1 VTTVQDLEV
10 TVTSHID
17 VCAVRYEAIHARL
30 KRLENLLMRVGGAII
45 VILLTA
51 FGTVT
56 MMWLESI
63 IAWLLGQVT
72 SFSTRLTK
80 IEGQMPALIT
90 PEGVPTDS
98 PISAERRQRQKE
110 ELLDKIYDLQMRVK
124 LLEQKETG
132 K

>member
-45 VILLTA
+45 LILLTA

-56 MMWLESI
+56 MMFLE
-63 IAWLLGQVT
+63 T
-72 SFSTRLTK
+72 
-80 IEGQMPALIT
+80 
-90 PEGVPTDS
+90 
-98 PISAERRQRQKE
+98 
-110 ELLDKIYDLQMRVK
+110 VK
-124 LLEQKETG
+124 
-132 K
+132 

>member
-1 VTTVQDLEV
+1 MTTVQDLEV

-63 IAWLLGQVT
+63 
-72 SFSTRLTK
+72 K
-80 IEGQMPALIT
+80 
-90 PEGVPTDS
+90 
-98 PISAERRQRQKE
+98 
-110 ELLDKIYDLQMRVK
+110 
-124 LLEQKETG
+124 
-132 K
+132 

>member
-56 MMWLESI
+56 MMFLESI
-63 IAWLLGQVT
+63 
-72 SFSTRLTK
+72 K
-80 IEGQMPALIT
+80 
-90 PEGVPTDS
+90 
-98 PISAERRQRQKE
+98 
-110 ELLDKIYDLQMRVK
+110 
-124 LLEQKETG
+124 
-132 K
+132 

>member
-1 VTTVQDLEV
+1 MTTVQDLEV

-56 MMWLESI
+56 MMFLESI
-63 IAWLLGQVT
+63 
-72 SFSTRLTK
+72 K
-80 IEGQMPALIT
+80 
-90 PEGVPTDS
+90 
-98 PISAERRQRQKE
+98 
-110 ELLDKIYDLQMRVK
+110 
-124 LLEQKETG
+124 
-132 K
+132 